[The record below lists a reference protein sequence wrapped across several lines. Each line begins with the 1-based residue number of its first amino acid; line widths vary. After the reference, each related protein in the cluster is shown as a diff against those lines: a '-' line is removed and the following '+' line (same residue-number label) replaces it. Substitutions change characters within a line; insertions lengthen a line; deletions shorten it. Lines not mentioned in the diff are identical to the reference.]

1 MATRNSSFGT
11 FDHGA
16 QYFTQRDPRFADI
29 LASVPSCKAAWD
41 ESIHVFDE
49 HGRVSAPQ
57 TLSDETHWISAPRMN
72 ALPQQ
77 LAQPLVDQ
85 GAHPHQL
92 HHSSLLSLNPLTF
105 SSRPGFS

>member
-1 MATRNSSFGT
+1 MATRNSSFGS

-16 QYFTQRDPRFADI
+16 QYFTQRDPRFADF
-29 LASVPSCKAAWD
+29 LASVPSCAAAWD

-49 HGRVSAPQ
+49 HGRVSARQ
-57 TLSDETHWISAPRMN
+57 TLSNETHWISAPRMN

-85 GAHPHQL
+85 GAA
-92 HHSSLLSLNPLTF
+92 PLTNYCQI
-105 SSRPGFS
+105 STRRTTIH